1 MTAREFIA
9 SADVEK
15 VGNYMNELIAHG
27 RLCKQFCPGCAKAK
41 WNCKNAITRML
52 NSEIEKEYLEDAKK

>member
-9 SADVEK
+9 SADGEK

-27 RLCKQFCPGCAKAK
+27 QLCKQFCSGCEKAK
-41 WNCKNAITRML
+41 WNCKNAIMRML
-52 NSEIEKEYLEDAKK
+52 NSEIEKEYLEEAEK